1 MQVVG
6 VRSGDEV
13 AQCKQVFCDP
23 TYVPDRVKKVGQ
35 VIRCICL
42 MDHPIPNTAD
52 ALSTQIIIPQKQVIT
67 CFTIQSFQVYFMFLI
82 KFILHIYFS
91 FFRLAVILIFMCLS
105 CRTLIKSRQKVGLSP
120 WFRPQWRRRIQKP
133 RLSPV

>member
-1 MQVVG
+1 MPVSLKRLTASSLVVEVGCYFTQVIG

-52 ALSTQIIIPQKQVIT
+52 ALSTQIIIPQKQVL
-67 CFTIQSFQVYFMFLI
+67 TICIFFPI
-82 KFILHIYFS
+82 KL
-91 FFRLAVILIFMCLS
+91 
-105 CRTLIKSRQKVGLSP
+105 
-120 WFRPQWRRRIQKP
+120 
-133 RLSPV
+133 